1 MQNDPFQRIRARALV
16 VYAILALIA
25 TGIAIA
31 IFTDKP
37 SPLRAAQIGVLLY
50 AFYVLFTF
58 RMLSRAGISYNRL
71 CGTFPTWRTLGLY
84 SLWAAPLVTFSIA
97 SIYLLYL
104 PLSFL
109 FPEFVQLWLLEV
121 SAPTF
126 WKSGDNYI
134 LASLLSLFSTVLI
147 GPVLEEFFFRGI
159 LLTRWTV
166 KWGVAKAIL
175 VSSIIFAIL
184 HVDLIGG
191 FCFSCVMAIFYI
203 RTKSLFIPMC
213 VHIVNNGI
221 ASVIEF
227 LTMDIDDPTSETV
240 AGFQESWWIGLA
252 GLVVSIP
259 FVIYFWKHY
268 VRDTDWQVP
277 YLTEPDDCEK
287 DTTE

>member
-1 MQNDPFQRIRARALV
+1 MQNDPFHRIRARALV
-16 VYAILALIA
+16 VYAFLALIA

-37 SPLRAAQIGVLLY
+37 SPLRAAQIGLLLY

-159 LLTRWTV
+159 LLTRWTA

-175 VSSIIFAIL
+175 VLSIIFAIL

-203 RTKSLFIPMC
+203 RTKSLFVPMC
-213 VHIVNNGI
+213 VHIANNGI

-240 AGFQESWWIGLA
+240 SEFQESWGIGLV

-277 YLTEPDDCEK
+277 YFTEPDDCEK